1 MKYWISGLQILTSV
15 IIRLVTKKR
24 VSLNHQIL
32 EGSHHCYQHKVIHQR
47 WGGGESKMH
56 VLFIPVEFYDSKVK
70 WLKQLGRYFLIWF
83 SKSFLLIINSLINTS
98 KFLWASL
105 LGKILIHES
114 SSKHTFSFLTG
125 IQEFKKEILWVCKWK
140 DKVSLSPF

>member
-47 WGGGESKMH
+47 WGG
-56 VLFIPVEFYDSKVK
+56 
-70 WLKQLGRYFLIWF
+70 W
-83 SKSFLLIINSLINTS
+83 
-98 KFLWASL
+98 
-105 LGKILIHES
+105 GK
-114 SSKHTFSFLTG
+114 
-125 IQEFKKEILWVCKWK
+125 
-140 DKVSLSPF
+140 